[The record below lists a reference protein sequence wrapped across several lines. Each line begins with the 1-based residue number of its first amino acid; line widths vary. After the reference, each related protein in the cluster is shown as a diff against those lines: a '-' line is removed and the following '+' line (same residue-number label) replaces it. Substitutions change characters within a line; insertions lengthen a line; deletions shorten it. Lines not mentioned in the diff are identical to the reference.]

1 MPYQTISCLVHI
13 WHLEYGHQPKQN
25 KTTNLPLLLQL
36 WRLLFGSLTSTVSNF
51 VVTLFY
57 TSRNG
62 DTPPWMLLS
71 LSLTIQKVWIEHLF
85 LSGISFEILFPL
97 IFLWWHG
104 SVSVKLNFFCV
115 FVFFCVSPELMCQ
128 IWHRSQTWKWGKPV
142 TYWQQACLYAM
153 Q

>member
-1 MPYQTISCLVHI
+1 MPYQTISCSVHI

-25 KTTNLPLLLQL
+25 KTTNLPLLLQI
-36 WRLLFGSLTSTVSNF
+36 WRLLCGSLTSTVSNF

-104 SVSVKLNFFCV
+104 SVSVKLNFLLLCFPWAD
-115 FVFFCVSPELMCQ
+115 VSNLTSIIDMEMRETCHILAAGLFIC
-128 IWHRSQTWKWGKPV
+128 
-142 TYWQQACLYAM
+142 YAIALS
-153 Q
+153 

>member
-25 KTTNLPLLLQL
+25 KTTNLPLLLQI

-51 VVTLFY
+51 VVRLFY

-104 SVSVKLNFFCV
+104 SVSVKLNFLLLCFPWAD
-115 FVFFCVSPELMCQ
+115 VSNLTSIIDMEMRETCHILAAGLFIC
-128 IWHRSQTWKWGKPV
+128 
-142 TYWQQACLYAM
+142 YAIALS
-153 Q
+153 

>member
-25 KTTNLPLLLQL
+25 KTTNLPLLLQI

-104 SVSVKLNFFCV
+104 SVSVKLNFLLLCFPWAD
-115 FVFFCVSPELMCQ
+115 VSNLTSIIDMEMWETCHILAAGLFIC
-128 IWHRSQTWKWGKPV
+128 
-142 TYWQQACLYAM
+142 YAIALS
-153 Q
+153 

>member
-25 KTTNLPLLLQL
+25 KTTNLPLLLQI

-104 SVSVKLNFFCV
+104 SVSVKLNFLLLCFPWADVLNLTSIIDMEMRETCHILAAGL
-115 FVFFCVSPELMCQ
+115 FIC
-128 IWHRSQTWKWGKPV
+128 
-142 TYWQQACLYAM
+142 YAIALS
-153 Q
+153 